1 MSSNTNEIHLNIL
14 RKVESVEDQKTLADE
29 LGFSVG
35 KINYILKH
43 LIEKGLIKTER
54 FLKSENKKGYRYL
67 LTPSGVEAKIELTR
81 AYIQIKKRE
90 YEELVQEVESMEK
103 GK

>member
-1 MSSNTNEIHLNIL
+1 MSIATSEIHLNIL
-14 RKVESVEDQKTLADE
+14 RKVETTQDQQALARE

-35 KINYILKH
+35 KINYILKG

-67 LTPSGVEAKIELTR
+67 LTTSGIETKLELTR
-81 AYIQIKKRE
+81 TYIGIKKRE
-90 YEELVQEVESMEK
+90 YEELMVEIESELK
-103 GK
+103 Q